1 MPQAALIYRLC
12 ADLNPLHADPAVA
25 TAAGFKAPILH
36 GLASY
41 GAAGHAVLAACC
53 DYDPARL
60 KSFGLRF
67 SSPVYPGETLRVEM
81 WVRGPRV
88 HFRVRVVERD
98 VVVLNNGLAE
108 VA

>member
-1 MPQAALIYRLC
+1 M
-12 ADLNPLHADPAVA
+12 A

-53 DYDPARL
+53 NYDPSRL

-81 WVRGPRV
+81 WVRGSNV
-88 HFRVRVVERD
+88 HFRVKVVQRD
-98 VVVLNNGLAE
+98 IVVLNNGLAQ